1 MSVDVV
7 GLVPIRGF
15 RSGKTRLAET
25 LSIEDRA
32 AVSKWMLRGVIRA
45 VLAVD
50 DLAKLAV
57 ISPDPGALAFAR
69 AVDDR
74 VVPILQR
81 KDQPGLNRA
90 VAIGRDWALDLG
102 ASGLLVA
109 FGDLPL
115 LMAPD
120 VQTVLEYPA
129 QVVVA
134 PDRHGT
140 GTNLSLVRFQGSGP
154 EFAYQY
160 GPGSAR
166 RHEREAARS
175 GLTFGRVSTLGTG
188 FDLDTLDDWQ
198 ILLAEGENV
207 SQSTALRRD
216 FSTAMATFSPARER
230 S

>member
-1 MSVDVV
+1 MTVDVV

-25 LSIEDRA
+25 LSTEARA
-32 AVSKWMLRGVIRA
+32 AVSQWMLRGVIRA
-45 VLAVD
+45 ALAVD

-57 ISPDPGALAFAR
+57 ISPDPSALEFAR

-74 VVPILQR
+74 VVPILQHD
-81 KDQPGLNRA
+81 DQPGLNRA
-90 VAIGRDWALDLG
+90 VAIGRDWALDHD

-115 LMAPD
+115 LMSAD
-120 VQTVLEYPA
+120 VQTVLDDPA

-140 GTNLSLVRFQGSGP
+140 GTNLSLVRFQGSGT
-154 EFAYQY
+154 EFVYQY

-175 GLTFGRVSTLGTG
+175 GLTFGRVSTVGTG
-188 FDLDTLDDWQ
+188 FDLDTLDDLQ
-198 ILLAEGENV
+198 ILQNERCEVLRFAELRHD
-207 SQSTALRRD
+207 STSAVA
-216 FSTAMATFSPARER
+216 SSSAARER